1 MKNIFLTGFM
11 GSGKSTVGRLLSEKS
26 GLPLLDTDRMLEQ
39 ASGLSVVEIF
49 GQFGEAYFR
58 EMEAELLERLCHQS
72 GHIISTGGGVVLKPE
87 NVMWMQKGGTVV
99 FLDVPVDTIR
109 MRLKNDKTRPL
120 LSDDKYAQLDSLWAQ
135 RHPLYLKAA
144 RLTVRGRDS
153 GCLADQIIEELN
165 LSPAAGQKGSV

>member
-1 MKNIFLTGFM
+1 MKNLFLTGFM

-26 GLPLLDTDRMLEQ
+26 GLPLLDMDRMLEQ

-58 EMEAELLERLCHQS
+58 KMEAELLEQLCHQS

-109 MRLKNDKTRPL
+109 TRLKNDKTRPL
-120 LSDDKYAQLDSLWAQ
+120 LSDDKYAQLDNLWAQ
-135 RHPLYLKAA
+135 RRPLYLEAA
-144 RLTVRGRDS
+144 QLTVCGEDS
-153 GCLADQIIEELN
+153 GRLADQIIKELN